1 MSFLEEVWEEREEVH
16 YRTIF
21 GATSSAIYTLSSDN
35 FKQYNCKKI
44 DPTWLTYGV
53 IKSEPTTKRK
63 TWAYVTSGM
72 SNPWESDVCEAYSS
86 LGMEFVLE
94 TEEESTW
101 AIEVLHTLMAYNIL
115 LSVGYFENLSIFDYG
130 DRVPLSLSSQIKVML
145 FTYPLNFPHNFLLPS
160 GKVDLIQVVG
170 ITRDEADMVKV
181 KKISS
186 KELRLK
192 LIDSIGGLITDKER
206 SSIVE

>member
-21 GATSSAIYTLSSDN
+21 GTTSSNIYTLSPSN
-35 FKQYNCKKI
+35 FRQYNCKKI
-44 DPTWLTYGV
+44 DPRWLTYGV
-53 IKSEPTTKRK
+53 I
-63 TWAYVTSGM
+63 
-72 SNPWESDVCEAYSS
+72 
-86 LGMEFVLE
+86 
-94 TEEESTW
+94 
-101 AIEVLHTLMAYNIL
+101 IL

-160 GKVDLIQVVG
+160 GTVDLIQVVG
-170 ITRDEADMVKV
+170 ITRDEADMVKE
-181 KKISS
+181 ISS

-206 SSIVE
+206 SSIME